1 MSLRFMGG
9 TLFYFGGP
17 RNTEHLSLQKKP
29 IEAHMKGFRGQV
41 VPWVTYEMAE
51 FRHSQFYIG
60 FLKVNENIKHKN
72 ISNMT

>member
-1 MSLRFMGG
+1 
-9 TLFYFGGP
+9 
-17 RNTEHLSLQKKP
+17 
-29 IEAHMKGFRGQV
+29 MKGFRGQA

-51 FRHSQFYIG
+51 NRHSQFYIG